1 MTAEVGIAFKGLKQS
16 FVTYNTH
23 IADRELRIQLVKG
36 PFSTLNGLW
45 TFTPVGQA
53 GERACRVTLALDYGF
68 DSKALS
74 ALVGPVFDKIAAT
87 MVDAFIQR
95 AEQVYGLMR
104 LQPPLMRRRQ
114 RPHWRHRRLG
124 QRRAPGAAGPP
135 ATARRR
141 HPGAGRAGQR
151 PAARAA

>member
-1 MTAEVGIAFKGLKQS
+1 MKTVRKSVLIWYSAHEMFELVRDVARYPEFLPWCSLGHVIRQDADGKGMTAEVGIAFKGLKQS

-95 AEQVYGLMR
+95 AEQVYG
-104 LQPPLMRRRQ
+104 QP
-114 RPHWRHRRLG
+114 
-124 QRRAPGAAGPP
+124 
-135 ATARRR
+135 
-141 HPGAGRAGQR
+141 
-151 PAARAA
+151 